1 VEPDAAEIRV
11 LGCLIEKQRTTPDAY
26 PLTLNALRLACNQS
40 TNRDPV
46 VDYDESTIR
55 GALERLGRRRWTT
68 LASWSNRRAMK
79 YRHTL
84 DSALGLS
91 DPELAVLCV
100 LMLRG
105 PQTPGELK
113 QRTERLHAFA
123 GLEEVENT
131 VLGLIERE
139 LAAGVPRRPGQREG
153 RYAQLLGGADED
165 VDTDAGTATP
175 APRRAAAGPATPEP
189 VARPGPGARP
199 EPAAPP
205 EPAARPEPAAPEPAA
220 RPGPAPA
227 AATATMPGAA
237 PTAAPEPAAAEA
249 AAPTAPAASAARLER
264 RVARLEDDLAS
275 LRADLRSLREELGA

>member
-1 VEPDAAEIRV
+1 MEPDAAEIRV

-55 GALERLGRRRWTT
+55 GALERLGRRKWTT

-131 VLGLIERE
+131 VRGLIERE

-153 RYAQLLGGADED
+153 RYAQLLGGADDDFEP
-165 VDTDAGTATP
+165 DAGAATP
-175 APRRAAAGPATPEP
+175 ASRRAAAGPATPEP
-189 VARPGPGARP
+189 
-199 EPAAPP
+199 
-205 EPAARPEPAAPEPAA
+205 AARA
-220 RPGPAPA
+220 GPAPA

-237 PTAAPEPAAAEA
+237 TPTPARTAAPEPAAAEA

>member
-79 YRHTL
+79 YRHAL

-131 VLGLIERE
+131 VRGLIERE

-153 RYAQLLGGADED
+153 RYAQLLGGADDDFEP
-165 VDTDAGTATP
+165 DAGAATP
-175 APRRAAAGPATPEP
+175 ASRRAAAGPATPEP
-189 VARPGPGARP
+189 AARSGPGARP

>member
-165 VDTDAGTATP
+165 VDTDAVAARP
-175 APRRAAAGPATPEP
+175 ASRRAAAGPATPEP
-189 VARPGPGARP
+189 AARLEQGAQPG
-199 EPAAPP
+199 
-205 EPAARPEPAAPEPAA
+205 PAARPEPAA
-220 RPGPAPA
+220 PAPA

>member
-1 VEPDAAEIRV
+1 MEPDAAEIRV

-165 VDTDAGTATP
+165 VDTDAVAARP
-175 APRRAAAGPATPEP
+175 ASRRAAAGPATPELA
-189 VARPGPGARP
+189 ARPGPG
-199 EPAAPP
+199 
-205 EPAARPEPAAPEPAA
+205 APEPAA

-227 AATATMPGAA
+227 AATATMPGGATPTPA

-249 AAPTAPAASAARLER
+249 AAPTAPAVSAARLER

>member
-55 GALERLGRRRWTT
+55 GGLERLGRRRWTT

-139 LAAGVPRRPGQREG
+139 FAAGVPRRPGQREG

-165 VDTDAGTATP
+165 VDTDAVAARP
-175 APRRAAAGPATPEP
+175 ASRRAAAGPATPEP
-189 VARPGPGARP
+189 TARLEQGAQP
-199 EPAAPP
+199 EPAA
-205 EPAARPEPAAPEPAA
+205 
-220 RPGPAPA
+220 PAPA
-227 AATATMPGAA
+227 AATATMPGGATPTPA

>member
-1 VEPDAAEIRV
+1 MEPDAAEIRV

-131 VLGLIERE
+131 VRGLIERE

-165 VDTDAGTATP
+165 VDTDAVAARP
-175 APRRAAAGPATPEP
+175 ASRRAAAGPATPEP
-189 VARPGPGARP
+189 
-199 EPAAPP
+199 
-205 EPAARPEPAAPEPAA
+205 AARLEQGAQPEPAA
-220 RPGPAPA
+220 RPGPAGPAPA
-227 AATATMPGAA
+227 AATATVPGAATPTPA